1 MLDTIARKCE
11 MLPML
16 YQLSVFRVFDRILS
30 DTAVAGLPEHREM
43 VRFVQWVVRDF
54 FRLAAH
60 APCILLEPVVWT
72 RTHRDAAA
80 IQRAYRPEERAAPK
94 AGRGEAATA
103 EEALL
108 REVGARSGKW
118 SADDDVA
125 LREAYVQ
132 VPPRRPGPA
141 AARVP
146 ACARVCQHAHACRF
160 QRR

>member
-1 MLDTIARKCE
+1 MSADDA
-11 MLPML
+11 
-16 YQLSVFRVFDRILS
+16 
-30 DTAVAGLPEHREM
+30 LPE
-43 VRFVQWVVRDF
+43 
-54 FRLAAH
+54 FRLAAR
-60 APCILLEPVVWT
+60 APCVLLEPVVWT

-118 SADDDVA
+118 SSDDDVA

-132 VPPRRPGPA
+132 ARPA
-141 AARVP
+141 APARP
-146 ACARVCQHAHACRF
+146 PRVCQHAHTCVSTRTLAAFNGGDSLGCGVPT
-160 QRR
+160 RR